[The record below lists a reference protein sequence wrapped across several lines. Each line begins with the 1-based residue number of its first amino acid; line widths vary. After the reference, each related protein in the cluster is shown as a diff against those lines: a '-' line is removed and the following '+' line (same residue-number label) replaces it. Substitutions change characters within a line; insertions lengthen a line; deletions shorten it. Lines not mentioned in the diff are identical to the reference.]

1 MAKSSIHIQ
10 SAKPGSV
17 GHNSREHFSYSVVFN
32 DEQNECSAK
41 QDEAYKLFRD
51 ELKKRSEAYTRRVGQ
66 KLQKSTV
73 TQLSCIVN
81 LEQHHTLKDLEKI
94 QEYLEQN
101 LGTKVFQMAIH
112 RDEGKLISKKDGTEL
127 YSGKGFFLN
136 KDDNKFYFDKK
147 FTKEVDMSEYE
158 IQKNYH
164 AHIEMMGLDENGH
177 AIRQKMN
184 KVALQQLQTF
194 TADTLNMERGE
205 KNNSYTQEQM
215 RDITAIVGK
224 KSDYESTTLYAK
236 KFNEVAKSL
245 GHFIEKKKRKD
256 THIFKDV
263 GTEREEAKRAAIAQ
277 ARVSFLVTEEKLKEE
292 IAKIKNEYKAAKAMR
307 PDYARLEQLNRDLLE
322 KVKKKDLTIDE
333 LRNALKSTELYKE
346 MKDTPTDEIIN
357 SSPHPVLNMEKET
370 VETKTGE
377 IKEFYTNES
386 VQLLMKKYTNLE
398 MKAITQDEAIDVL
411 EKEISRLSSF
421 INKIKSFFNLQ
432 NLVEIYRKIIKE
444 LSHKPTFTEMD
455 YAKQLKKEAD
465 TFLEKPLETI
475 LSEDKSN
482 EPIDPGITSSSL
494 SDKEQN
500 KKGEAALEAM
510 RKRHDER
517 QKQKEGSKAP
527 DLKDDDKKEQRFTV
541 RKR

>member
-51 ELKKRSEAYTRRVGQ
+51 ELKKRNEAYTRRVGQ

-94 QEYLEQN
+94 QEYLENN

-112 RDEGKLISKKDGTEL
+112 RDEGKLISKQDGTEL

-147 FTKEVDMSEYE
+147 FTKEVDMSKYE

-164 AHIEMMGLDENGH
+164 AHIEMMGLDENGQ

-194 TADTLNMERGE
+194 TADTLNMERGQ
-205 KNNSYTQEQM
+205 KNLSYTQEQM
-215 RDITAIVGK
+215 REITSYVGDK
-224 KSDYESTTLYAK
+224 KDYNSTTLYAK

-256 THIFKDV
+256 THDFKDA
-263 GTEREEAKRAAIAQ
+263 GTEREEAKRAAIAKERER
-277 ARVSFLVTEEKLKEE
+277 ALATEQKLKEE
-292 IAKIKNEYKAAKAMR
+292 IARIREEYKAAGAIR
-307 PDYARLEQLNRDLLE
+307 ADYAKLEQLNRDLKE
-322 KVKKKDLTIDE
+322 KIKKRELTIDE
-333 LRNALKSTELYKE
+333 FRNALQSTELYKE
-346 MKDTPTDEIIN
+346 MEDTPISEIIN

-370 VETKTGE
+370 VETKNGE

-398 MKAITQDEAIDVL
+398 MKAITQYETIDVL

-444 LSHKPTFTEMD
+444 LSHKPTVTEID
-455 YAKQLKKEAD
+455 YAQQLKKEAETFLGEPLD
-465 TFLEKPLETI
+465 TFLTG
-475 LSEDKSN
+475 DN
-482 EPIDPGITSSSL
+482 
-494 SDKEQN
+494 EQN
-500 KKGEAALEAM
+500 KKGKDALEAI
-510 RKRHDER
+510 RVRQAER
-517 QKQKEGSKAP
+517 EREREESKAP
-527 DLKDDDKKEQRFTV
+527 ESKDDDKKEQRFTV

>member
-41 QDEAYKLFRD
+41 QDEAYKLYRD

-94 QEYLEQN
+94 QEYLENN

-112 RDEGKLISKKDGTEL
+112 RDEGKLISKQDGTEL

-147 FTKEVDMSEYE
+147 FTKEVDMSKYE

-164 AHIEMMGLDENGH
+164 AHIEMMGLDENGQ

-194 TADTLNMERGE
+194 TAETLNMERGQ
-205 KNNSYTQEQM
+205 KNLSYTQEQM
-215 RDITAIVGK
+215 REITSYVGDK
-224 KSDYESTTLYAK
+224 KDYNSTTLYAK
-236 KFNEVAKSL
+236 KFNEVAKNL

-256 THIFKDV
+256 THDFKDA
-263 GTEREEAKRAAIAQ
+263 GTEREEAKRAAIAKERER
-277 ARVSFLVTEEKLKEE
+277 ALATEQKLKEE
-292 IAKIKNEYKAAKAMR
+292 IARIREEYKAAGAIR
-307 PDYARLEQLNRDLLE
+307 ADYAKLEQLNRDLKE
-322 KVKKKDLTIDE
+322 KIKKRELTIDE
-333 LRNALKSTELYKE
+333 FRNALQSTELYKE
-346 MKDTPTDEIIN
+346 MEDTPISEIIN

-370 VETKTGE
+370 VETKNGE

-386 VQLLMKKYTNLE
+386 VQLLIKKYTNLE

-421 INKIKSFFNLQ
+421 INKIKSFFNLH

-455 YAKQLKKEAD
+455 YAQQLKKEAD
-465 TFLEKPLETI
+465 TFLEEPLDTF
-475 LSEDKSN
+475 LTGDN
-482 EPIDPGITSSSL
+482 
-494 SDKEQN
+494 EQN

-510 RKRHDER
+510 RVRQAERERKRE
-517 QKQKEGSKAP
+517 ESKAP
-527 DLKDDDKKEQRFTV
+527 KSKDDDKKEQRFTV
-541 RKR
+541 KKR